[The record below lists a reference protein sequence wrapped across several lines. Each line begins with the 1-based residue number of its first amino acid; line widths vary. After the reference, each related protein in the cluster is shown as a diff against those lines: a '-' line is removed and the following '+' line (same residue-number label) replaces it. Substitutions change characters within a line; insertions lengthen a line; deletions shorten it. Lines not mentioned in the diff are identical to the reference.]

1 MKGNH
6 TVEKFNIIYRST
18 GEILFKLSKII
29 NLKTLL
35 KNKDKF
41 KRTKV
46 TSISELTGKICG
58 GRWRSFARKSFRQSK
73 RMGLQLEIW
82 EGTENLPMKSKERGF
97 GKTWNSC
104 LPEAMIS
111 NFLSL

>member
-18 GEILFKLSKII
+18 GEILFKLSEII

-58 GRWRSFARKSFRQSK
+58 GR
-73 RMGLQLEIW
+73 
-82 EGTENLPMKSKERGF
+82 
-97 GKTWNSC
+97 
-104 LPEAMIS
+104 
-111 NFLSL
+111 

>member
-6 TVEKFNIIYRST
+6 IVEKFNIIYRST

-58 GRWRSFARKSFRQSK
+58 GV
-73 RMGLQLEIW
+73 
-82 EGTENLPMKSKERGF
+82 EGV
-97 GKTWNSC
+97 
-104 LPEAMIS
+104 LPEKAS
-111 NFLSL
+111 VRASEWAYSWKSGRALKTS